1 MTDVIDDIEWQ
12 SKALTKSVTPL
23 LENAIDMHYHG
34 YPELTLSV
42 RARMD
47 DVEVLELARDLGM
60 RGIVIKSQM
69 WPSTGRAYLLRQ
81 LVPEIEC
88 FASIVLNPVVGGL
101 SPWVVEAAA
110 SQGAKVIWLPT
121 WSSSHNVGGS
131 FARRMKAWWPSMT
144 CEHELSCVD
153 SSGKVVPELRS
164 IMGLAKDMDLA
175 LCTGHI
181 SPAESLAIAREAE
194 RMHFSKLVF
203 THPLSKSVG
212 ATLEQMREMAKRG
225 AYVELCALNV
235 FYGTELERAFE
246 MIGEVGVGRCILS
259 SDAFFEWVPPG
270 PEFLRMLAGRLLFAG
285 IDEEGIRTMVRDN
298 PSTLLGLPP
307 ISGKLRVSGG
317 GEGTPGE
324 TNDRNG

>member
-23 LENAIDMHYHG
+23 LEGAIDMHYHG

-47 DVEVLELARDLGM
+47 DVEVLKLANNLGM

-69 WPSTGRAYLLRQ
+69 WPSTGRAYILRR

-88 FASIVLNPVVGGL
+88 LASIVLNSVAGGL

-110 SQGAKVIWLPT
+110 SQGAKVVWLPT

-144 CEHELSCVD
+144 FEPALSCVD
-153 SSGKVVPELRS
+153 SSGKVVPEVRS
-164 IMGLAKDMDLA
+164 IMGLAKDMDLV

-212 ATLEQMREMAKRG
+212 ATLEQMKEMAKRS
-225 AYVELCALNV
+225 AYVEVCALNV
-235 FYGTELERAFE
+235 FYGNELGRAFE
-246 MIGEVGVGRCILS
+246 IIGEVGADRCILS

-270 PEFLRMLAGRLLFAG
+270 PEFFRMLVGRLFVAG
-285 IDEEGIRTMVRDN
+285 IDEESIRIMVRDN
-298 PSTLLGLPP
+298 PTTLLGLPP
-307 ISGKLRVSGG
+307 ISMESDVSGG
-317 GEGTPGE
+317 S
-324 TNDRNG
+324 DRATGRTDEM

>member
-1 MTDVIDDIEWQ
+1 MMDVIDDLEWQ

-23 LENAIDMHYHG
+23 LEGAIDMHYHG

-42 RARMD
+42 RTRMD

-69 WPSTGRAYLLRQ
+69 WPTTGRVYHLRK

-88 FASIVLNPVVGGL
+88 FASIVLNSVAGGL

-110 SQGAKVIWLPT
+110 SQGAKVVWLPT
-121 WSSSHNVGGS
+121 WNSSHNSGGS

-144 CEHELSCVD
+144 FEDGLSCVD
-153 SSGKVVPELRS
+153 SSGKVLPEVRS
-164 IMGLAKDMDLA
+164 ILELAKALDVV

-194 RMHFSKLVF
+194 RMHFSRLVF
-203 THPLSKSVG
+203 THPLSNSVG
-212 ATLEQMREMAKRG
+212 ATLEQVKEMAERG
-225 AYVELCALNV
+225 AYVEFCALNV
-235 FYGTELERAFE
+235 FYGNELGRVFE
-246 MIGEVGVGRCILS
+246 IIGEVGSGRCILS

-270 PEFLRMLAGRLLFAG
+270 PEFFRMLVGRLFVAG
-285 IDEEGIRTMVRDN
+285 IDEESIRIMVRDN

-307 ISGKLRVSGG
+307 IS
-317 GEGTPGE
+317 EGSEALDT
-324 TNDRNG
+324 